1 MNLLTAVRIAMRSIA
16 RNPLRSFLT
25 VLGIVIGVAAVI
37 AMLAVGKGA
46 KDAIKAQIAALGTNV
61 VMVIPG
67 AFTQGG
73 VRQEA
78 GTASRLTEDDAIAI
92 SRSCPS
98 VHAVTPIARS
108 SAQVKYQNQN
118 WRTTVYGAYSQY
130 LDIRDWPVA
139 SGASYA
145 TSDERGTKVCLLGQ
159 TVATNLFGA
168 ENPIG
173 AVVRIRN
180 LPFTVAGVLETK
192 GQNAMGQDQDD
203 VVLAPFATV
212 QRKLLGASWV
222 GTIIAS
228 AVSEDAVETAR
239 QEINE
244 TLMARRKNSTG
255 DGSDYT
261 IRTQS
266 EISAAAQQTA
276 RTMSILLASIAAV
289 SLIVGGIGIMNIML
303 VSVAERTREIGIRMA
318 VGATGADILMQF
330 LVEAVVLSVFGGVI
344 GILVGVS
351 ASSLI
356 AVLQHWPVA
365 VSGGA
370 IGLGFSFAA
379 VIGVFFGWYPARQAS
394 ALNPIDALRY
404 E

>member
-1 MNLLTAVRIAMRSIA
+1 
-16 RNPLRSFLT
+16 
-25 VLGIVIGVAAVI
+25 
-37 AMLAVGKGA
+37 
-46 KDAIKAQIAALGTNV
+46 
-61 VMVIPG
+61 
-67 AFTQGG
+67 
-73 VRQEA
+73 
-78 GTASRLTEDDAIAI
+78 LTEDDAIAI
-92 SRSCPS
+92 GHTCPS
-98 VHAVTPIARS
+98 VRAVTPIART

-118 WRTTVYGAYSQY
+118 WRTSVYGAYSQY

-145 TSDERGTKVCLLGQ
+145 PSDERGGTKVCLLGQ
-159 TVATNLFGA
+159 TVATNLFGTQS
-168 ENPIG
+168 PVG

-203 VVLAPFATV
+203 IVLAPFATV

-228 AVSEDAVETAR
+228 AVSEDAVEPSR

-244 TLMARRKNSTG
+244 ALMARRKNSTG

-266 EISAAAQQTA
+266 EIASAAQQTA
-276 RTMSILLASIAAV
+276 RTMSVLLACIAAV

-318 VGATGADILMQF
+318 VGATGADILTQF
-330 LVEAVVLSVFGGVI
+330 LVEAVVLSVFGGLI

-365 VSGGA
+365 VSGSA
-370 IGLGFSFAA
+370 VGLGFTFAA
-379 VIGVFFGWYPARQAS
+379 AIGVFFGWYPARQAS